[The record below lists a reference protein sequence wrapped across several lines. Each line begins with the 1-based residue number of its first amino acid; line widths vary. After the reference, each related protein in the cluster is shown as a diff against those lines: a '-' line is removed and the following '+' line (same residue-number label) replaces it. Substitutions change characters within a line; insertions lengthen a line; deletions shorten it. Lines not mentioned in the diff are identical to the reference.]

1 MDLQGMPGGVED
13 RRDAMS
19 LLLMHMRPMDAFLIV
34 VRNFEDP
41 ALGAPNPARDF
52 RNLEDEFLIADMGTV
67 EKRIEKL
74 NLEAKRGKKLPEKEM
89 AILQACAAMLNEGKP
104 LRLDPDL
111 AAAPELR
118 GFTFLSAKPIHVRF
132 GDAEALVIRGKLEM
146 EISQLSASEAEAFRE
161 DFGIAEAARD
171 RVIQKSFALLKLA
184 TFLTV
189 GEDEVKAWTIP
200 DRIPAAEAAGSV
212 HSDIQKG
219 FIRAEVVAF
228 EDLKKAGDY
237 ATARKQGSVR
247 LEGKTYPVR
256 DGDIINFRFNV

>member
-1 MDLQGMPGGVED
+1 MRLYTATNPELQGTG
-13 RRDAMS
+13 
-19 LLLMHMRPMDAFLIV
+19 L
-34 VRNFEDP
+34 
-41 ALGAPNPARDF
+41 ALRIAPDERPAR
-52 RNLEDEFLIADMGTV
+52 RIAS
-67 EKRIEKL
+67 
-74 NLEAKRGKKLPEKEM
+74 PES
-89 AILQACAAMLNEGKP
+89 
-104 LRLDPDL
+104 PD
-111 AAAPELR
+111 
-118 GFTFLSAKPIHVRF
+118 VRF